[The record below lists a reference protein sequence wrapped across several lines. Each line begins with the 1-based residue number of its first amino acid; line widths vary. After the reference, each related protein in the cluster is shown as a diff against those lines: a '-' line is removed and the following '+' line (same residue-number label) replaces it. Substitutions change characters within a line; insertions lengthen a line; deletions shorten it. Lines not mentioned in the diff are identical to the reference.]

1 MRDGEDLVLKTNSR
15 KRKKGTRS
23 NVIDGIE

>member
-15 KRKKGTRS
+15 KRKKDTRS

>member
-23 NVIDGIE
+23 NVIDDIE